1 MIASADIKSIIADVE
16 RLPGKHVIYK
26 LRSGQ
31 HAGLSV
37 LKHSVQ
43 STSAAFFGNIFRLLL
58 AIVYKRQGKEYEFHV
73 VASM

>member
-31 HAGLSV
+31 HTAEGPKTLCA
-37 LKHSVQ
+37 KYFGG
-43 STSAAFFGNIFRLLL
+43 FFW
-58 AIVYKRQGKEYEFHV
+58 
-73 VASM
+73 